1 MGPKKR
7 ESIQGLV
14 GTTFMWG
21 YFVLSFTRPQ
31 DWMSDLSRV
40 PMAKIASVLAVLAI
54 LLSFQ
59 QFRWPL
65 PRNAFWL
72 LLLMGQFFAT
82 VPMSPVW
89 PGGAFQ
95 KTLDF
100 GKVVV
105 LFVIIVSFATTMK
118 RLQGLI
124 LIQCSS
130 AAVFSALSVWNA
142 RLHMGRLGAITRAYS
157 ANPNDLALGLVTI
170 LPLSLALMFL
180 NRSLLGKT
188 IWGLAILLMMYAV
201 FLTGS
206 RGGFISLIVA
216 GAVCLWEFAVRGRGH
231 GA

>member
-7 ESIQGLV
+7 ESIQDLV

-89 PGGAFQ
+89 PGG
-95 KTLDF
+95 
-100 GKVVV
+100 G
-105 LFVIIVSFATTMK
+105 
-118 RLQGLI
+118 
-124 LIQCSS
+124 
-130 AAVFSALSVWNA
+130 W
-142 RLHMGRLGAITRAYS
+142 
-157 ANPNDLALGLVTI
+157 
-170 LPLSLALMFL
+170 
-180 NRSLLGKT
+180 
-188 IWGLAILLMMYAV
+188 
-201 FLTGS
+201 
-206 RGGFISLIVA
+206 
-216 GAVCLWEFAVRGRGH
+216 
-231 GA
+231 